1 MNLKKILESA
11 GINLEEMQK
20 DAKQVPALL
29 EALVKQNNAQVK
41 AIKEMRDNQA
51 TMMAMQIKIFD
62 LMKECFKET
71 ACDIDK

>member
-1 MNLKKILESA
+1 MLNIKKILESA

-41 AIKEMRDNQA
+41 AIKEIIEGQA
-51 TMMAMQIKIFD
+51 TLEVKSD
-62 LMKECFKET
+62 ELFKKL
-71 ACDIDK
+71 DRVLDKLTS